1 MADIINI
8 TFEDRT
14 KPLTEVGLNKI
25 LVLTKSKTVP
35 YKETNDVAG
44 VSELASSDTGYEL
57 LEMILAQNKQDV
69 AIFGDTT
76 LAEATIP
83 TIMNK
88 IIGKDFFFI
97 VTDLVADK
105 DITALAKWATAA
117 DRILIATPDK
127 ETTATQAVALANTIN
142 SSNVAL
148 YKHLSKEK
156 NIWLNAGIT
165 GLMSPK
171 PAGSA
176 TWALKSPNLIPK
188 EYFPLADENEMIK
201 GNVNVWAEEL
211 GRGITKGGRTTD
223 GSYIDITHGKY
234 WLKNKLRAE
243 LSLLLMNRDK
253 VPFTA
258 EGKALIL
265 SAIEP
270 VITAGDR
277 QGIIIRDETTIRIPD
292 PLDLLTN
299 DRANRKWNGIEI
311 ETRIQGAVESMD
323 VKFILNV

>member
-25 LVLTKSKTVP
+25 LVLTKSKKVP
-35 YKETNDVAG
+35 YKETNDLAG
-44 VSELASSDTGYEL
+44 VTELVSGDTGYEL
-57 LEMILAQNKQDV
+57 LQMVLAQNKQDV
-69 AIFGDTT
+69 AVLGDTT
-76 LAEATIP
+76 LAASTVDSILNP
-83 TIMNK
+83 
-88 IIGKDFFFI
+88 IISKDFFFI
-97 VTDLVADK
+97 VTDLVSDE

-117 DRILIATPDK
+117 DRILIATPNK
-127 ETTATQAVALANTIN
+127 TTTAEQAVSLAGAIN

-148 YKHLSKEK
+148 YKHLSSSK
-156 NIWLNAGIT
+156 NVWLNAGIT

-188 EYFPLADENEMIK
+188 EYFPLADENTMIK

-211 GRGITKGGRTTD
+211 GRGITKGGKTTD

-253 VPFTA
+253 VPFTT

-277 QGIIIRDETTIRIPD
+277 QGIIIREETTIRIPD
-292 PLDLLTN
+292 PLELLTN

-311 ETRIQGAVESMD
+311 ETRIQGAVESLD
-323 VKFILNV
+323 CTFILNV

>member
-25 LVLTKSKTVP
+25 LVLTKSKKVP
-35 YKETNDVAG
+35 YKETNDVAS
-44 VSELASSDTGYEL
+44 VSELIQSDTGYEL
-57 LEMILAQNKQDV
+57 LEMVLAQNKQDV
-69 AIFGDTT
+69 AVFGDTT
-76 LAEATIP
+76 LAAATIAQLLNP
-83 TIMNK
+83 

-97 VTDLVADK
+97 VTDLVSDE
-105 DITALAKWATAA
+105 DITALAKWATSA

-127 ETTATQAVALANTIN
+127 TTTATKAVALANTIN

-211 GRGITKGGRTTD
+211 GRGITKGGKTTD

>member
-25 LVLTKSKTVP
+25 LVLTKSKAVP
-35 YKETNDVAG
+35 YKETNDVAS
-44 VSELASSDTGYEL
+44 VSELIQSDTGYEL
-57 LEMILAQNKQDV
+57 LEMVLAQNKQDV
-69 AIFGDTT
+69 AVFGDTT
-76 LAEATIP
+76 LAAATIAQLLNP
-83 TIMNK
+83 

-97 VTDLVADK
+97 VTDLVSDE
-105 DITALAKWATAA
+105 DITALAKWATSA

-211 GRGITKGGRTTD
+211 GRGITKGGKTTD

>member
-14 KPLTEVGLNKI
+14 KPLTDVGLNKI
-25 LVLTKSKTVP
+25 LVVTKSKTFA
-35 YKETNDVAG
+35 YKEVNTVDG
-44 VSELASSDTGYEL
+44 VSELVSSDTGYQL
-57 LEMILAQNKQDV
+57 LEMIFAQNKQDV
-69 AIFGDTT
+69 AVFGDTDLSNT
-76 LAEATIP
+76 NVAEKLNPIAQ
-83 TIMNK
+83 
-88 IIGKDFFFI
+88 KDFFF
-97 VTDLVADK
+97 VVSDLTSEEEIK
-105 DITALAKWATAA
+105 ALATWATSH
-117 DRILIATPDK
+117 DKVFIGTPDK
-127 ETTATQAVALANTIN
+127 DTTAEQTVKLAKAVN

-148 YKHLSKEK
+148 YKHKSPTKNVFLS
-156 NIWLNAGIT
+156 AAIT
-165 GLMSPK
+165 GYMSPK

-176 TWALKSPNLIPK
+176 TWALKSPNLVPL
-188 EYFPLADENEMIK
+188 EYFPLADENSMIK

-211 GRGITKGGRTTD
+211 GRGITKGGKTTD
-223 GSYIDITHGKY
+223 GSYIDITQGKY

-253 VPFTA
+253 VPFTS

-277 QGIIIRDETTIRIPD
+277 QGIIIRDETTVRIPD
-292 PLDLLTN
+292 PLELLTN
-299 DRANRKWNGIEI
+299 ERANRKWSGIEI
-311 ETRIQGAVESMD
+311 ETRIQGAVEALD